1 MLKLGESVGLLSRKL
16 TGTFKHSDQKNKVNS
31 IDAKNRVFDRV
42 QYSFIMKVLNGL
54 DIEGIFYKKFKK
66 DHL

>member
-1 MLKLGESVGLLSRKL
+1 MAAVTLCSDVGA
-16 TGTFKHSDQKNKVNS
+16 QKNKVNS

-66 DHL
+66 DHLCHTQT